1 MTNVAVKPTNR
12 VPSSRVTLPAPA
24 IMQLSACS
32 PCPKR
37 YAAFFDDSVICC
49 GIRGKMKLLD
59 ISVIALVFVVYL
71 SRLPSPL
78 RSLKSDLVAKDS
90 LTVLS
95 SVCQLVGVL
104 VACDYFETRLS
115 PAGAN
120 HLGWIA
126 AEIAGW
132 ISSSFLLGP
141 ACRSFLSALFSK
153 KSVETQAPK
162 VTLSPIK
169 FRPPRWRPRLTR

>member
-1 MTNVAVKPTNR
+1 VFEGNVTSASNHATFCMF
-12 VPSSRVTLPAPA
+12 TL
-24 IMQLSACS
+24 S
-32 PCPKR
+32 KR
-37 YAAFFDDSVICC
+37 YAAFFDDSPICC

-59 ISVIALVFVVYL
+59 VCVIALVSVVYL

-78 RSLKSDLVAKDS
+78 RSLKSDLVAKNS

-104 VACDYFETRLS
+104 VACDYFETRQS

-132 ISSSFLLGP
+132 ISAGFLLGP
-141 ACRSFLSALFSK
+141 ACRFFLSNLFSK
-153 KSVETQAPK
+153 KSVENGASK

-169 FRPPRWRPRLTR
+169 FRPTRWPPRLTR